1 MLLAACGGVTGRHD
15 SMAVGADDVL
25 TELRQGRIQGEQL
38 AEGATYVLGDQT
50 VVMRDGELLEVSATF
65 CEGAVVDDDGE
76 AGLPPCWDPPYL
88 VLSLEDGVTLDDLG
102 IERRMDGW
110 LDTGEITFRVTDA
123 ESEPPTAVLLEFE
136 SA

>member
-1 MLLAACGGVTGRHD
+1 M
-15 SMAVGADDVL
+15 
-25 TELRQGRIQGEQL
+25 
-38 AEGATYVLGDQT
+38 
-50 VVMRDGELLEVSATF
+50 
-65 CEGAVVDDDGE
+65 
-76 AGLPPCWDPPYL
+76 
-88 VLSLEDGVTLDDLG
+88 LSLEDGVTLDDLG

>member
-1 MLLAACGGVTGRHD
+1 MLLAACGGVAGRHD
-15 SMAVGADDVL
+15 STAVGADDVL
-25 TELRQGRIQGEQL
+25 TELRQGRLQGEQL